1 MRKTST
7 VSVGAA
13 LLSGALTFA
22 ALFVAGAGATASAGT
37 LPLGPS
43 SGCTS
48 AHNPG
53 PGYNA
58 SIGTAQN
65 GKSVCVGVGEKL
77 LVFLSAPPNTELG
90 WSRIAVT
97 PAGIL
102 ASAPFTL
109 MVSRN
114 VTAENFLAKR
124 QGTVDLTSERSACAV
139 PRGSQVFCGSVLR
152 WEAKVVVLAEREVQL
167 PPVTRGRAQPVGISR

>member
-1 MRKTST
+1 VRKTGT

-13 LLSGALTFA
+13 LLSGALIFTVIFA
-22 ALFVAGAGATASAGT
+22 VGTGAAASAGT
-37 LPLGPS
+37 LPPS
-43 SGCTS
+43 PSAACTRV
-48 AHNPG
+48 HNPG

-65 GKSVCVGVGEKL
+65 GKSVCVSVGEKL
-77 LVFLSAPPNTELG
+77 LVFLSAPANSELG

-97 PAGIL
+97 PPGIL

-109 MVSRN
+109 MLPRN
-114 VTAENFLAKR
+114 VLAENFLAKR
-124 QGTVDLTSERSACAV
+124 QGTVDLTSERSACSV

-152 WEAKVVVLAEREVQL
+152 WEAKVVVMAERKVQL
-167 PPVTRGRAQPVGISR
+167 PPVTPGRAQPVGISR